1 MDFNRIINGMMRAV
15 RLDKDFFEQV
25 ENDPSYNQDALA
37 VVILVSIASGIGG
50 FLGNLIAGN
59 TFLNAILSLIVG
71 VLLAVVGYFLWV
83 YVAQFIG
90 TRLFKGTGTVG
101 EVQRAFGFAY
111 APQILGLL
119 SFIPCAGGLV
129 ALAAW
134 IWSIAAGFVA
144 IRQSLDQDNT
154 NAALTV
160 IVSAI
165 VVIVIIALVSA
176 VLGGILGIGAAGLG
190 AIQGALNQ

>member
-1 MDFNRIINGMMRAV
+1 MDFNRVINGMMRAM
-15 RLDKDFFEQV
+15 RLDKTFFEEV
-25 ENDPSYNQDALA
+25 EHDPSYNQDALA
-37 VVILVSIASGIGG
+37 VVVLVAIAGGIGG
-50 FLGNLIAGN
+50 FLGSLIARN
-59 TFLNAILSLIVG
+59 TFINAVLGLIVG
-71 VLLAVVGYFLWV
+71 VLMAVIGYFIWV

-90 TRLFKGTGTVG
+90 TRLFKGQGDVG

-111 APQILGLL
+111 APQILGIL
-119 SFIPCAGGLV
+119 SFIPCLGGLI

-144 IRQSLDQDNT
+144 IRQSLDQDNQ

-165 VVIVIIALVSA
+165 AVMVITALIGA
-176 VLGGILGIGAAGLG
+176 VFGTILGIGAVGIG
-190 AIQGALNQ
+190 AITGAFNR

>member
-1 MDFNRIINGMMRAV
+1 MDFNRVINGMMRAM
-15 RLDKDFFEQV
+15 RLDKTFFEEV
-25 ENDPSYNQDALA
+25 EHDTSYNQDALA
-37 VVILVSIASGIGG
+37 VVILVSIAGGIGG

-59 TFLNAILSLIVG
+59 GFVNAVLGLIMGIV
-71 VLLAVVGYFLWV
+71 LAVIGYYLWV

-90 TRLFKGTGTVG
+90 TRLFKGTGDVG

-111 APQILGLL
+111 APQILGIL
-119 SFIPCAGGLV
+119 SFIPCLGGMI

-165 VVIVIIALVSA
+165 AVLVITALISA
-176 VLGGILGIGAAGLG
+176 VVGGILGIGAVGIG
-190 AIQGALNQ
+190 AIQGALGR